1 MEPGFGDLVRIVST
15 PETERAGIA
24 GLLGRVRGETQ
35 PSASGV
41 AVIGRVGVADDFALQ
56 VQLDGRSES
65 HWVTLDLVEFI
76 DPRSAAQ
83 SPGSEEPRA
92 RPKTEEW
99 QKKDLPSSGWQRF
112 LARLRGDG

>member
-1 MEPGFGDLVRIVST
+1 VST

-24 GLLGRVRGETQ
+24 GLVGRVRGETQ

-41 AVIGRVGVADDFALQ
+41 EVIGRVGVADDFALQ
-56 VQLDGRSES
+56 VQLDGHSES
-65 HWVTLDLVEFI
+65 HWLALDLIEFI

-83 SPGSEEPRA
+83 SPASSQPRS

-99 QKKDLPSSGWQRF
+99 QEKDLPSSVWKRF
-112 LARLRGDG
+112 LARLRGGP

>member
-24 GLLGRVRGETQ
+24 GLVGRVRGETQ

-41 AVIGRVGVADDFALQ
+41 EAIRRVGVADDFALQ

-65 HWVTLDLVEFI
+65 HWLTLDLVEFI
-76 DPRSAAQ
+76 DPRSAVQ
-83 SPGSEEPRA
+83 SPGSSTPRS

-99 QKKDLPSSGWQRF
+99 QEKDLPSSRWQRF
-112 LARLRGDG
+112 LARLRGRD

>member
-24 GLLGRVRGETQ
+24 GRVGRVRGETQ

-76 DPRSAAQ
+76 DPRSAAP
-83 SPGSEEPRA
+83 SPASEKPRA

-99 QKKDLPSSGWQRF
+99 QEKDLPSSAWQRF
-112 LARLRGDG
+112 LARLRGRD

>member
-24 GLLGRVRGETQ
+24 GRVGRVRGETQ

-41 AVIGRVGVADDFALQ
+41 EVIGRGEVADDFALQ

-76 DPRSAAQ
+76 DPRSAAP
-83 SPGSEEPRA
+83 SPGSPEPRS

-99 QKKDLPSSGWQRF
+99 QEKDLPSSVWKRF
-112 LARLRGDG
+112 LARLRGGP